1 MSEPIVR
8 QRILLL
14 DSDIEA
20 RTQLRDLLSRHE
32 YEVYEA
38 SSVSQ
43 MDRLLGRTQVDAVLM
58 DLMLPGET
66 GLQVCGRLRSR
77 SPAPG
82 VIVVSAVA
90 DETDIVVGLEIGADD
105 YVAKPYRSREL
116 LARVRS
122 VLRRR
127 QEANRQAV
135 DRDLTRNYRFEGWR
149 LITATHQLFDPQGRA
164 VDLSSAEFTVLRALL
179 SKPQEVVARNELVAG
194 ARNGDARASD
204 LQLNVAMSRLRAKLA
219 RGQGGDHLIR
229 TVRYAGYLFTAPV
242 ERFADD

>member
-1 MSEPIVR
+1 MSEQIVR

-20 RTQLRDLLSRHE
+20 RAQLSDLLARHE
-32 YEVYEA
+32 YEVFEA

-58 DLMLPGET
+58 DLMQPGET
-66 GLQVCGRLRSR
+66 GLQICGRLRSR

-82 VIVVSAVA
+82 VIVVSAIA

-127 QEANRQAV
+127 QEATRQSV

-149 LITATHQLFDPQGRA
+149 LIAATHQLFDPQGHS
-164 VDLSSAEFTVLRALL
+164 VDLSSVEFTVLRTLL
-179 SKPQEVVARNELVAG
+179 SKPQEVIARSDLIPGVK
-194 ARNGDARASD
+194 NGDARAGD

-219 RGQGGDHLIR
+219 RGRGGDHLIR

-242 ERFADD
+242 ERFADE